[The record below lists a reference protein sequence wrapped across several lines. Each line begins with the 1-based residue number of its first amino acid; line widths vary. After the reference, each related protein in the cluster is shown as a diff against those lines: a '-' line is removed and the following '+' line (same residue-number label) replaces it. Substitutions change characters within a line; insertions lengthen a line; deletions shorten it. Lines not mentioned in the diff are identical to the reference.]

1 MLPIVSEV
9 EMWLLINSY
18 QHFLFAIVLPYGLK
32 IDLYMS
38 EDKKYIV

>member
-18 QHFLFAIVLPYGLK
+18 QHFLFAFVFPYGLT
-32 IDLYMS
+32 IDFYMS
-38 EDKKYIV
+38 ENKKYIV